1 MAEVKQV
8 RHRTDADVVDR
19 AKDFWSRHGKKLMI
33 ISGIIILLGGGWLA
47 YKYLVLAPKE
57 KKAQEAIW
65 KTQNNFE
72 QDSMKLV
79 LNGDRGY
86 LGAEKLAKEYGGTAS
101 GNIANFYAGVAALKL
116 GDNNKAVTYLKDFKT
131 DAGQIQARAYKLLG
145 DAYANLG
152 KNSEALSNYKKAA
165 TEFEEDASASAEYLF
180 MAAYFADRVMKDQK
194 QAIELYKEIKKK
206 HPDTQFSAEADKYLA
221 QAGIY
226 NVED

>member
-8 RHRTDADVVDR
+8 RPRTDADVVDR
-19 AKDFWSRHGKKLMI
+19 ARDFWSRHGRKLMI
-33 ISGIIILLGGGWLA
+33 VSGIIILLGGGWLA
-47 YKYLVLAPKE
+47 YKYLVKSPNE
-57 KKAQEAIW
+57 KKAQEAVW

-116 GDNNKAVTYLKDFKT
+116 GDNNKAVNYLKDFKT

-165 TEFEEDASASAEYLF
+165 NEFEEDQSSSAEYLF

-194 QAIELYKEIKKK
+194 QAIELYKELKKK